1 MLSEARKQYLV
12 GWREKNRDKIR
23 ESQQRYYEKNKE
35 ICDARVKVSRQKNK
49 QYYSQK
55 SLEWQHENRDRV
67 LAQKRH
73 RYRLNSAK
81 EIERVRRR
89 AGKIRQS
96 ELSMHPAELAEVQGM
111 YMFCQIFPNFEVDHI
126 IPLNGKTVSG
136 LHVLNNLQVISR
148 FENRSKGAKF
158 DPIYFE
164 RTKNG

>member
-1 MLSEARKQYLV
+1 MLSENRKQYLAV
-12 GWREKNRDKIR
+12 WREKNREKIR
-23 ESQQRYYEKNKE
+23 ESQRKYYEANKE
-35 ICDARVKVSRQKNK
+35 ICNERSKKCQSNK
-49 QYYSQK
+49 REYYSQK
-55 SLEWQHENRDRV
+55 AMKWQKDNRDRV